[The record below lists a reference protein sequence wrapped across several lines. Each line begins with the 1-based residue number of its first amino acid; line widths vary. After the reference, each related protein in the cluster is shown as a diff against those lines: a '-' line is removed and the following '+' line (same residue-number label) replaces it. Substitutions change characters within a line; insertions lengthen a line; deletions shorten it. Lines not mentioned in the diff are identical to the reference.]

1 MQNSGIVK
9 AKEKKT
15 NMTTVSRL
23 IHAAGSDQTQNK
35 HRIPT
40 EEINAWHS
48 HIQHKI
54 QKQTVAKKNKMTS
67 QNHIYMSTPNTI
79 LSCLEKHGHTYWE
92 ED

>member
-9 AKEKKT
+9 AKGKKT

-40 EEINAWHS
+40 EEINA
-48 HIQHKI
+48 
-54 QKQTVAKKNKMTS
+54 
-67 QNHIYMSTPNTI
+67 
-79 LSCLEKHGHTYWE
+79 
-92 ED
+92 